1 MSPRIAVLAA
11 LLASATAFAD
21 SLEADMPAVTK
32 TIGGQPEQTVYGT
45 QTIGAGLHQLSVALV
60 YREQTFWLFG
70 AKAQVRSKFRCDEIR
85 SVTADVGPQVDG
97 VIVQTSSDLLNLKIF
112 AKGDT
117 NGLVPKMIDTLK
129 GCAKKKP

>member
-11 LLASATAFAD
+11 LLASAAALAD
-21 SLEADMPAVTK
+21 SVEADMPAMTK
-32 TIGGQPEQTVYGT
+32 AIGGQPEQTVYGT
-45 QTIGAGLHQLSVALV
+45 QTIGGGLHQISVALV

-70 AKAQVRSKFRCDEIR
+70 AKAEVRAKFRCDEIR
-85 SVTADVGPQVDG
+85 SVSAEVEPQLDN
-97 VIVQTSSDLLNLKIF
+97 VIVQTSKDLLNLKIF
-112 AKGDT
+112 AKGDS